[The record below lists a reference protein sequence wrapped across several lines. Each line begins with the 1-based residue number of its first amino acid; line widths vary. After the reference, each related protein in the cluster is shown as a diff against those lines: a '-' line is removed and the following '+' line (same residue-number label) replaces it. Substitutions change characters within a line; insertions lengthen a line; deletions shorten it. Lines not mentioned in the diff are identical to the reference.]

1 MNLRLLLRRGALL
14 AAANWP
20 VIATQFVAATAVK
33 ILLTIP
39 VIGGAFLVVV
49 LVGGNAMQ
57 LLSAGIREGLSEVAT
72 VLMARPVALAAFLLA
87 FLIALGGGSV
97 FMFLIKG
104 GTVTVLVA
112 GDRGAGVIERG
123 PWRVEGLRRASAF
136 SPELFIRGCQHLFTR
151 YVTLGLGLMVAYA
164 ISGGVYLALMF
175 TSFQSASAG
184 ALFLG
189 WTMMAAVWSSAFVV
203 WVTIVN
209 LIYLLAQVAI
219 AVEDVGVRTAMRRV
233 GQFLRQE
240 PREVAGVFGVV
251 LLMVVLTTTVSVL
264 ATTGLGLVA
273 FVPIV
278 GLAVFPLQA
287 LAWVVRGF
295 VFEYVGLT
303 ALCAYLSLYRAFVES
318 QRVGPHAVWPDD
330 AGSIRSA

>member
-72 VLMARPVALAAFLLA
+72 VLMARPVALTAFLLA

-112 GDRGAGVIERG
+112 GDSGAGVIERG

-233 GQFLRQE
+233 GQFLREE

-278 GLAVFPLQA
+278 GLDIITLPA
-287 LAWVVRGF
+287 L
-295 VFEYVGLT
+295 
-303 ALCAYLSLYRAFVES
+303 
-318 QRVGPHAVWPDD
+318 D
-330 AGSIRSA
+330 

>member
-1 MNLRLLLRRGALL
+1 MSLRLLLRRGALL

-20 VIATQFVAATAVK
+20 VIAAQFVAGTAVK

-49 LVGGNAMQ
+49 LVGGNAIQ
-57 LLSAGIREGLSEVAT
+57 LLGAGVREGLSEVAT
-72 VLMARPVALAAFLLA
+72 VLMARPAALSAFLAA
-87 FLIALGGGSV
+87 FLIALAGGSI

-112 GDRGAGVIERG
+112 GDRSAGVIERG

-136 SPELFIRGCQHLFTR
+136 SPELFIHGCQRLFTR
-151 YVTLGLGLMVAYA
+151 YLTLGLGLMAAYV
-164 ISGGVYLALMF
+164 ISGAVYLALMF
-175 TSFQSASAG
+175 GSFQTAPPG
-184 ALFLG
+184 ALLLG

-203 WVTIVN
+203 CITVVN

-219 AVEDVGVRTAMRRV
+219 AVEDIGVRTAMRRV
-233 GQFLRQE
+233 ARFLRE
-240 PREVAGVFGVV
+240 DLREVSGVFGVV
-251 LLMVVLTTTVSVL
+251 LLMVVLTTIVSIL

-273 FVPIV
+273 FVPVV

-287 LAWVVRGF
+287 LAWIVRGF

-303 ALCAYLSLYRAFVES
+303 ALCAYLRLYRAFAES
-318 QRVGPHAVWPDD
+318 SRVGPYAVRP
-330 AGSIRSA
+330 GESSIRSAS